1 LSFLEKR
8 VEWRTSAL
16 ARLWK
21 NYRKKMAAESQAE
34 EELRESESSL
44 RELSLA
50 LLRAQD
56 EECHHLGQELHD
68 GLGAMPGRVAAE
80 SALFGGDST
89 PRY

>member
-1 LSFLEKR
+1 VEELQKENGSR
-8 VEWRTSAL
+8 V
-16 ARLWK
+16 
-21 NYRKKMAAESQAE
+21 QAE

-44 RELSLA
+44 RELSLE
-50 LLRAQD
+50 LLGAQD

-68 GLGAMPGRVAAE
+68 GLGAMPRGVAAE